1 MLSSL
6 QDNPHAKCLR
16 YHLILS
22 GGIDGLRM
30 RATAGYRQPKMTF
43 LGVTFYT
50 HTNTHTHT
58 HTHTHKQQDIK

>member
-30 RATAGYRQPKMTF
+30 RATAGYSQPKMTF
-43 LGVTFYT
+43 LGVNLLHT
-50 HTNTHTHT
+50 HKHTHTHT
-58 HTHTHKQQDIK
+58 HTHTNNKI